1 MKLAAWILLAAP
13 VALLGQGTYTIDPA
27 HSSAQFSVKHLMV
40 SNVKG
45 TFSGVKGSVTFDP
58 NNLPGSKVEATI
70 DVTTISTQEP
80 KRDAH
85 LKSPDFFEVEKYPT
99 MAFVSKQF
107 FREGNRL
114 KVKGDLTMHGQTKEV
129 VFDVDGPTQEVKTPM
144 GVRVGA
150 TVSGTINRK
159 DWGLNW
165 NRAIET
171 GGVVVG
177 DEVKIT
183 IEVEATK
190 KS

>member
-1 MKLAAWILLAAP
+1 MKLARLLLLVVPAA
-13 VALLGQGTYTIDPA
+13 LFGQGTYTIDPA

-45 TFSGVKGSVTFDP
+45 TFSGLKGSVMYDP
-58 NNLPGSKVEATI
+58 NNLAASKVEATI
-70 DVTTISTQEP
+70 DATTINTQEV

-85 LKSPDFFEVEKYPT
+85 LKSADFFDVEKYPT
-99 MAFVSKQF
+99 LTFTGKQF
-107 FREGNRL
+107 FKESGKL
-114 KVKGDLTMHGQTKEV
+114 KVKGDLTMHGVTKEV
-129 VFDVDGPTQEVKTPM
+129 VFDVDGPTAEVKTPM
-144 GVRVGA
+144 GTRVGA
-150 TVSGTINRK
+150 TVSATVNRK

-177 DEVKIT
+177 EEVKLI

-190 KS
+190 K